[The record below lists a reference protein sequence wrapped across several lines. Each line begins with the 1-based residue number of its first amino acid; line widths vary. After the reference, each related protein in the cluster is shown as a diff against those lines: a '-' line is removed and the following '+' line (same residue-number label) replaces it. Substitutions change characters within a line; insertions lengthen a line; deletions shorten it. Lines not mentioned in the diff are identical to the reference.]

1 MSVTEPGIY
10 TIPITDYVADPAPK
24 PSLNASTAHT
34 LLTESPYHAWIGHP
48 RLNPQHEREDSSR
61 QEMGT
66 IAHAVLI
73 EGDESKV
80 QVIEADD
87 WRTKAAKEERDD
99 ARANGRLPILAKDM
113 ETVRK
118 MVSVAVEKIF
128 SSELCEPWM
137 AATPEQTLLW
147 EENGVWFRSR
157 PDKLTPDGRVYFDYK
172 TVAGT
177 AHPAKFAKGPV
188 ISHGYDLQAA
198 LGKRGVNALLQQE
211 HCTVVFVV
219 QEIHE
224 PYAVSLVSLSP
235 QFMGIAAERLELAI
249 AQWAQCL
256 MNNRWP
262 SYPERVA
269 YVEPPGYYGMDS
281 LESVGEVAE

>member
-1 MSVTEPGIY
+1 MKIDKPGIY
-10 TIPITDYVADPAPK
+10 QMPMEEYISDPATE

-48 RLNPQHEREDSSR
+48 KLNPNHVRQESSR
-61 QEMGT
+61 LEMGS

-80 QVIEADD
+80 KVVEADD
-87 WRTKAAKEERDD
+87 WRTKAAKDERDE
-99 ARANGRLPILAKDM
+99 ARAANLIPILAKDM
-113 ETVRK
+113 ATVRK
-118 MVSVAVEKIF
+118 MVEIATTKIF
-128 SSELCEPWM
+128 TSEFCEAWIE
-137 AATPEQTLLW
+137 ATPEQTLIW
-147 EENGVWFRSR
+147 EENGIWFRSR
-157 PDKLTPDGRVYFDYK
+157 PDKLTPDGLVYFDYK

-198 LGKRGVNALLQQE
+198 LGKRGVKSLLQQE
-211 HCTVVFVV
+211 RCTVIFIV
-219 QEIHE
+219 QEINE
-224 PYAVSLVSLSP
+224 PYAVSFVSLSP
-235 QFMGIAAERLELAI
+235 QFMSIAAERLELAI
-249 AQWAQCL
+249 YQWSKCRSS
-256 MNNRWP
+256 NSWP

-281 LESVGEVAE
+281 LDSLGEVA